1 MNMRKSII
9 DFNEKK
15 GFICDMDG
23 VIYHGNQILPGVP
36 EFIQCGCMMKRK
48 NIYF

>member
-1 MNMRKSII
+1 MNMGKSVI

-23 VIYHGNQILPGVP
+23 VIYHAIRYCQVFQNSFSGY
-36 EFIQCGCMMKRK
+36 MMKRK

>member
-1 MNMRKSII
+1 MDMRKPII

-23 VIYHGNQILPGVP
+23 GDLSWQSDIARCFRIHPVVA
-36 EFIQCGCMMKRK
+36 MMKRK